1 MAVKVLRFEGALNWK
16 EFKAAQSERP
26 SSFRVRAS
34 KREDEG
40 FMSNNADNTGHE
52 LEKPVAIYYEHPDWF
67 RPLFE
72 QMDKRGVPWLKID
85 ARHHRYDVA
94 SPEREYSLLFNR
106 MSPSAWQRG
115 LGHGIF
121 YTLNYLAHLE
131 GKGVRVVNGY
141 RCFAHEISKAL
152 QLTNLEKLGLPYPK
166 ARVINHPSQ
175 AVEAAEAIGY
185 PVVLKPNIGGSGAGI
200 ERFNTPAELRAAVEG
215 NRLYFGIDST
225 ALVQEAFTARDGI
238 ITRVEVLGGK
248 FLYAIRIHITGESY
262 NLCPADI
269 CQNTRGEELTRI
281 ACPVDAPKSGMKVE
295 GYDPPR
301 KVIEDVERIVE
312 LAGVEVGGIEYVID
326 ERTGR
331 QLYYDVNALS
341 NFVADPVRVVG
352 FNPYGR
358 LADFLIA
365 EAQRHEA
372 RRGERVVA
380 RGGQR

>member
-1 MAVKVLRFEGALNWK
+1 MSDKPNGAG
-16 EFKAAQSERP
+16 AA
-26 SSFRVRAS
+26 A
-34 KREDEG
+34 
-40 FMSNNADNTGHE
+40 

-67 RPLFE
+67 RPLFQ
-72 QMDKRGVPWLKID
+72 QMDERGVPWLKID
-85 ARHHRYDVA
+85 AGHHRYDAA
-94 SPEREYSLLFNR
+94 SSEREYSLLFNR

-115 LGHGIF
+115 LAHGIF

-131 GKGVRVVNGY
+131 AKGVRVVNGY
-141 RCFAHEISKAL
+141 RCFNHEISKAL

-166 ARVINHPSQ
+166 AMVINHPSQ
-175 AVEAAEAIGY
+175 ALEAAEAVGY
-185 PVVLKPNIGGSGAGI
+185 PIVVKPNIGGSGAGI
-200 ERFNTPAELRAAVEG
+200 ERFNSREDLRRALEE

-238 ITRVEVLGGK
+238 ITRVEVLGGRY
-248 FLYAIRIHITGESY
+248 LYAIRIHITGESY

-295 GYDPPR
+295 GYEPPR
-301 KVIEDVERIVE
+301 KVIEDVERIVD

-326 ERTGR
+326 DKTGR

-341 NFVADPVRVVG
+341 NFVADPVRVIG

-372 RRGERVVA
+372 KHGERVA
-380 RGGQR
+380 AGGGPR

>member
-1 MAVKVLRFEGALNWK
+1 MTNK
-16 EFKAAQSERP
+16 
-26 SSFRVRAS
+26 SSGNAY
-34 KREDEG
+34 G
-40 FMSNNADNTGHE
+40 F
-52 LEKPVAIYYEHPDWF
+52 EKPIAVYYEHPDWF
-67 RPLFE
+67 RPLFQQLDE
-72 QMDKRGVPWLKID
+72 RGVPWLKID
-85 ARHHRYDVA
+85 ARHHCYDVA

-131 GKGVRVVNGY
+131 EKGVRVVNGY
-141 RCFAHEISKAL
+141 RCFNHEISKAL

-175 AVEAAEAIGY
+175 AIEAAEAIGY
-185 PVVLKPNIGGSGAGI
+185 PVVIKPNIGGSGAGI
-200 ERFNTPAELRAAVEG
+200 ERFNSPRELREAVEA

-248 FLYAIRIHITGESY
+248 FLYAIQIHVTGDSY

-295 GYDPPR
+295 GYDAPR
-301 KVIEDVERIVE
+301 QVIEDVERIVE
-312 LAGVEVGGIEYVID
+312 LAGVEIGGIEYVID
-326 ERTGR
+326 DRTGR

-341 NFVADPVRVVG
+341 NFVADPVRVIG
-352 FNPYGR
+352 FNPYSR

-372 RRGERVVA
+372 NRSESVA
-380 RGGQR
+380 ASGSPR

>member
-1 MAVKVLRFEGALNWK
+1 MELLFLPEASHWVSGRQRLLPRH
-16 EFKAAQSERP
+16 FKSERQMRVLMNNE
-26 SSFRVRAS
+26 SSG
-34 KREDEG
+34 KGYEP
-40 FMSNNADNTGHE
+40 
-52 LEKPVAIYYEHPDWF
+52 EKPVAIYYEHPDWF
-67 RPLFE
+67 RPLFQQLDE
-72 QMDKRGVPWLKID
+72 RGVHWVKID
-85 ARHHRYDVA
+85 VRNHHYDAA
-94 SPEREYSLLFNR
+94 SGERDYSLLFNR

-115 LGHGIF
+115 LGNAIF
-121 YTLNYLAHLE
+121 YTVNYLAHLE
-131 GKGVRVVNGY
+131 AQGVRVVNGS
-141 RCFAHEISKAL
+141 RCFGHEISKAL

-175 AVEAAEAIGY
+175 ALGAAEAIGY
-185 PVVLKPNIGGSGAGI
+185 PVVIKPNIGGSGAGI
-200 ERFNTPAELRAAVEG
+200 ERFNSKVELRAAVEA
-215 NRLYFGIDST
+215 NRLHFGIDST
-225 ALVQEAFTARDGI
+225 ALIQEAFTARDGI

-248 FLYAIRIHITGESY
+248 FLYAIQIHITGESY

-301 KVIEDVERIVE
+301 RVIEDVERIVE

-326 ERTGR
+326 DRTGR
-331 QLYYDVNALS
+331 QMYYDVNALS

-352 FNPYGR
+352 FNPYAR

-372 RRGERVVA
+372 QRDERVA
-380 RGGQR
+380 ASGGPR

>member
-1 MAVKVLRFEGALNWK
+1 M
-16 EFKAAQSERP
+16 
-26 SSFRVRAS
+26 
-34 KREDEG
+34 
-40 FMSNNADNTGHE
+40 DNLIHE
-52 LEKPVAIYYEHPDWF
+52 NGNDLEKPIAVYYEHPDWF
-67 RPLFE
+67 RPLFQQLDE
-72 QMDKRGVPWLKID
+72 RGVPWLKID
-85 ARHHRYDVA
+85 ARHHDYDVA

-115 LGHGIF
+115 LGHAIF

-141 RCFAHEISKAL
+141 RCFNHEISKAL

-166 ARVINHPSQ
+166 AQVINHPSQ
-175 AVEAAEAIGY
+175 ALAAAEDIGY
-185 PVVLKPNIGGSGAGI
+185 PVVIKPNIGGSGAGI
-200 ERFNTPAELRAAVEG
+200 ERFNSAAELRAAVEA

-248 FLYAIRIHITGESY
+248 FLYAIQIHITGESY

-295 GYDPPR
+295 GYQAPR
-301 KVIEDVERIVE
+301 QVIEDVERIVE

-326 ERTGR
+326 DRTGR

-341 NFVADPVRVVG
+341 NFVADPVRVIG
-352 FNPYGR
+352 FNPYAR

-372 RRGERVVA
+372 SRGERIA
-380 RGGQR
+380 AGGGRR

>member
-1 MAVKVLRFEGALNWK
+1 MGNNNNGGGLDRPIAV
-16 EFKAAQSERP
+16 
-26 SSFRVRAS
+26 
-34 KREDEG
+34 
-40 FMSNNADNTGHE
+40 
-52 LEKPVAIYYEHPDWF
+52 YYEHPDWF
-67 RPLFE
+67 RPLFQQLDE
-72 QMDKRGVPWLKID
+72 RGANWLKID
-85 ARHHRYDVA
+85 ARHHYYDPA

-115 LGHGIF
+115 LAHGIF

-131 GKGVRVVNGY
+131 AKGVRVVNGY
-141 RCFAHEISKAL
+141 RCFAHETSKAL
-152 QLTNLEKLGLPYPK
+152 QLSNLEKLGLPYPK
-166 ARVINHPSQ
+166 ARIINHPSQ
-175 AVEAAEAIGY
+175 ALAVAEAIGY

-200 ERFNTPAELRAAVEG
+200 ERFNSPDQLRAAVEA

-225 ALVQEAFTARDGI
+225 ALVQEAFTARGGI

-248 FLYAIRIHITGESY
+248 YLYAIQIHTTGESF

-295 GYDPPR
+295 GYEPPR
-301 KVIEDVERIVE
+301 QVIEDVERIVA
-312 LAGVEVGGIEYVID
+312 LAGVEVGGIEYVFD

-352 FNPYGR
+352 FNPYAR

-365 EAQRHEA
+365 EAQHHESVEA
-372 RRGERVVA
+372 GRVVA
-380 RGGQR
+380 TGGPR

>member
-1 MAVKVLRFEGALNWK
+1 V
-16 EFKAAQSERP
+16 S
-26 SSFRVRAS
+26 
-34 KREDEG
+34 RETKGNG
-40 FMSNNADNTGHE
+40 FT
-52 LEKPVAIYYEHPDWF
+52 LEKPIAIYYEHPDWF
-67 RPLFE
+67 RPLFQ
-72 QMDKRGVPWLKID
+72 QMDERGVPWLKID
-85 ARHHRYDVA
+85 ARQHNYDVA
-94 SPEREYSLLFNR
+94 LPEREYSLLFNR

-115 LGHGIF
+115 LGHAIF

-131 GKGVRVVNGY
+131 ARGVRVVNGY
-141 RCFAHEISKAL
+141 KCFSHEISKAL
-152 QLTNLEKLGLPYPK
+152 QLANLEKLGLPYPK

-175 AVEAAEAIGY
+175 ALAAAEAIGY
-185 PVVLKPNIGGSGAGI
+185 PVVIKPNIGGSGAGI
-200 ERFNTPAELRAAVEG
+200 ERFNSSAELRAAVEA

-248 FLYAIRIHITGESY
+248 FLYAIQIHITGESY

-295 GYDPPR
+295 GYDAPR
-301 KVIEDVERIVE
+301 QVIEDVERIVE

-326 ERTGR
+326 DRTGR

-341 NFVADPVRVVG
+341 NFVADPVRVIG
-352 FNPYGR
+352 FNPYSR

-372 RRGERVVA
+372 IRSERVA
-380 RGGQR
+380 ASGGLR

>member
-1 MAVKVLRFEGALNWK
+1 MKNENHGNGGA
-16 EFKAAQSERP
+16 
-26 SSFRVRAS
+26 
-34 KREDEG
+34 
-40 FMSNNADNTGHE
+40 
-52 LEKPVAIYYEHPDWF
+52 LEKPIAIYYEHPDWF
-67 RPLFE
+67 RPLFQ
-72 QMDKRGVPWLKID
+72 QMDERGVPWLKID
-85 ARHHRYDVA
+85 ARHHNYDVA

-141 RCFAHEISKAL
+141 RCFNHEISKAL

-166 ARVINHPSQ
+166 AWVINHPSQ
-175 AVEAAEAIGY
+175 ALAAAEAIGY
-185 PVVLKPNIGGSGAGI
+185 PVVIKPNIGGSGAGI
-200 ERFNTPAELRAAVEG
+200 ERFNSAGELRAAVEA

-238 ITRVEVLGGK
+238 ITRVEVLGGR

-295 GYDPPR
+295 GYAPPR

-312 LAGVEVGGIEYVID
+312 LAGVEVGGIEYVMD

-352 FNPYGR
+352 FNPYAR

-365 EAQRHEA
+365 EAQKHEA
-372 RRGERVVA
+372 SRTERVVA
-380 RGGQR
+380 SGGPR

>member
-1 MAVKVLRFEGALNWK
+1 MN
-16 EFKAAQSERP
+16 SEING
-26 SSFRVRAS
+26 
-34 KREDEG
+34 KDYG
-40 FMSNNADNTGHE
+40 
-52 LEKPVAIYYEHPDWF
+52 LEKPIAIYYEHPDWF
-67 RPLFE
+67 RPLFQQLDE
-72 QMDKRGVPWLKID
+72 RGAPWVKVD
-85 ARHHRYDVA
+85 VRDHRYDAA
-94 SPEREYSLLFNR
+94 SAEPDYSLLFNR

-115 LGHGIF
+115 LGHAIF
-121 YTLNYLAHLE
+121 YTVDYLAHLE
-131 GKGVRVVNGY
+131 AQGVRVVNGS
-141 RCFAHEISKAL
+141 RCFRHEISKAL

-175 AVEAAEAIGY
+175 ALAAAEAIGY
-185 PVVLKPNIGGSGAGI
+185 PVVIKPNIGGSGAGI
-200 ERFNTPAELRAAVEG
+200 ERFNLKEELRAAVEA

-248 FLYAIRIHITGESY
+248 FLYAIQIHITGESY

-295 GYDPPR
+295 GYAPPGR
-301 KVIEDVERIVE
+301 VIEDVERIVE

-326 ERTGR
+326 DRTGR
-331 QLYYDVNALS
+331 QMYYDVNALS

-352 FNPYGR
+352 FNPYAR

-372 RRGERVVA
+372 RRGERVA
-380 RGGQR
+380 TRGGPR

>member
-1 MAVKVLRFEGALNWK
+1 
-16 EFKAAQSERP
+16 
-26 SSFRVRAS
+26 
-34 KREDEG
+34 
-40 FMSNNADNTGHE
+40 MSNETKGASFE
-52 LEKPVAIYYEHPDWF
+52 LQKPIAIYYEHPDWF
-67 RPLFE
+67 RPLFQQLDE
-72 QMDKRGVPWLKID
+72 RGVPWLKIH
-85 ARHHRYDVA
+85 ARHHNYDAA
-94 SPEREYSLLFNR
+94 SPERDYSLLFNR

-115 LGHGIF
+115 LGHAIF

-131 GKGVRVVNGY
+131 AKGMRVVNGY
-141 RCFAHEISKAL
+141 RCFNHEISKAL
-152 QLTNLEKLGLPYPK
+152 QLTNLEKLGLPYPE

-175 AVEAAEAIGY
+175 APEAADAIGY

-200 ERFNTPAELRAAVEG
+200 ERFNSPAELRRAIDE
-215 NRLYFGIDST
+215 NRLFFGIDST

-248 FLYAIRIHITGESY
+248 YLYAIKIHITGESY

-301 KVIEDVERIVE
+301 QVMEDVERIVE
-312 LAGVEVGGIEYVID
+312 LAGVEVGGIEYVTD
-326 ERTGR
+326 DRTGR

-341 NFVADPVRVVG
+341 NFVADPVRVIG
-352 FNPYGR
+352 FNPYAR

-372 RRGERVVA
+372 RRGERVA
-380 RGGQR
+380 AGGGPR

>member
-1 MAVKVLRFEGALNWK
+1 MNGEINGKDYG
-16 EFKAAQSERP
+16 
-26 SSFRVRAS
+26 
-34 KREDEG
+34 
-40 FMSNNADNTGHE
+40 
-52 LEKPVAIYYEHPDWF
+52 LEKPIAIYYEHPDWF
-67 RPLFE
+67 RPLFQQLDE
-72 QMDKRGVPWLKID
+72 RGAPWVKVD
-85 ARHHRYDVA
+85 VRDHRYDAA
-94 SPEREYSLLFNR
+94 SAEPDYSLLFNR

-115 LGHGIF
+115 LGHAIF
-121 YTLNYLAHLE
+121 YTVNYLAHLE
-131 GKGVRVVNGY
+131 AQGVRVVNGS
-141 RCFAHEISKAL
+141 RCFRHEISKAL

-175 AVEAAEAIGY
+175 ALAAAEAIGY
-185 PVVLKPNIGGSGAGI
+185 PVVIKPNIGGSGAGI
-200 ERFNTPAELRAAVEG
+200 ERFNLKEELRAAVEA

-248 FLYAIRIHITGESY
+248 FLYAIQIHITGESY

-295 GYDPPR
+295 GCAPPR
-301 KVIEDVERIVE
+301 RVIEDVERIVE
-312 LAGVEVGGIEYVID
+312 LAGVEVGGIEFVID
-326 ERTGR
+326 DRTGR
-331 QLYYDVNALS
+331 QMYYDVNALS

-352 FNPYGR
+352 FNPYAR

-372 RRGERVVA
+372 RRGERVA
-380 RGGQR
+380 TRGGPR